1 MKFLTSRYSEST
13 KHLLRQSYQC
23 NDEVIEWITE
33 RWEIL
38 LKNLKFHQ
46 LKHSKLNALILE
58 DPEAMCTRWG
68 WGPLKDAVSAAQK
81 ALEQGKVRDHV
92 KGVAV
97 RTKGNE
103 FLFSLISLGHFIYLP
118 TRANDDFSPKAKI
131 TKSCQSRQ
139 TWSAIHAE
147 VSFGPVGLFETIK
160 HGVVHSFAIRTHLQ
174 NTNRKYVKV

>member
-1 MKFLTSRYSEST
+1 MSQGPPRLTLHTE
-13 KHLLRQSYQC
+13 QC
-23 NDEVIEWITE
+23 PCISI
-33 RWEIL
+33 
-38 LKNLKFHQ
+38 
-46 LKHSKLNALILE
+46 A
-58 DPEAMCTRWG
+58 PEAMCTRWG

-160 HGVVHSFAIRTHLQ
+160 HGVVHSFAIRTHLKKYKKEL
-174 NTNRKYVKV
+174 RKSKKSTHTFGTKHSFHFYLVPSLCFKISVKNGQ